1 MPKQAN
7 SSSPST
13 RPVSGTDSGSAG
25 FAGLAASADNP
36 PFNLANHFLIAMP
49 CMSDSV
55 FNRSVVYLCEHHAG
69 GALGVIIN
77 KPTDVSVDALFE
89 RLELRLEINVQD
101 GLRPQSPVM
110 FGGPVQGDRGF
121 VLHPPGNAYS
131 SSLTISDQVALTTSR
146 DVLQAFAEGNG
157 PHRML
162 ISLGCAGWDS
172 GQLEQEILRNDWLT
186 VRADPAI
193 LFETP
198 VEQRFDAAMH
208 LLGIDPGMLSGEAGH
223 A

>member
-1 MPKQAN
+1 MKKL
-7 SSSPST
+7 
-13 RPVSGTDSGSAG
+13 V
-25 FAGLAASADNP
+25 L
-36 PFNLANHFLIAMP
+36 L
-49 CMSDSV
+49 
-55 FNRSVVYLCEHHAG
+55 
-69 GALGVIIN
+69 GALAL
-77 KPTDVSVDALFE
+77 SVL
-89 RLELRLEINVQD
+89 
-101 GLRPQSPVM
+101 SM
-110 FGGPVQGDRGF
+110 
-121 VLHPPGNAYS
+121 
-131 SSLTISDQVALTTSR
+131 
-146 DVLQAFAEGNG
+146 QAFAEGNG